1 MSATHRSE
9 RPRQPPVSARAP
21 RDISV
26 LHSRRREANRRRRL
40 LRVDVGLGVLAGIVL
55 LLATP
60 GIAIAAIFA
69 GVLIV
74 VCVVSV
80 LLQRRKER
88 RRRQGAR

>member
-1 MSATHRSE
+1 MSA
-9 RPRQPPVSARAP
+9 PAP

-40 LRVDVGLGVLAGIVL
+40 LRVDIGLGVLAGIVL

-69 GVLIV
+69 GVLLV
-74 VCVVSV
+74 ACVVSV
-80 LLQRRKER
+80 LLQRRRER